1 LDRILLVTLLKDLQI
16 KAPLIS
22 EDELIITYLDASDIS
37 ALPARDELLQ
47 LTAPEIGLEN
57 EIDDPTP
64 FLLWIEEDCFDND
77 IRNSSKAPPSDLKGL
92 KFKPARQDLDEFM
105 TFKEN
110 LLEPS
115 AIISRNWSTTTEED
129 DSYI

>member
-64 FLLWIEEDCFDND
+64 FLL
-77 IRNSSKAPPSDLKGL
+77 
-92 KFKPARQDLDEFM
+92 
-105 TFKEN
+105 
-110 LLEPS
+110 
-115 AIISRNWSTTTEED
+115 
-129 DSYI
+129 